1 MILVIPSGFE
11 PLASKLGI
19 SRSILLSY
27 GTTKIR
33 LILLTRSDNS
43 FVFLV
48 SRIGLNQLEKWLMIF
63 TNH

>member
-27 GTTKIR
+27 GTTIIR
-33 LILLTRSDNS
+33 VIFLTRSDNS

-48 SRIGLNQLEKWLMIF
+48 SRIGLNQLEEW
-63 TNH
+63 